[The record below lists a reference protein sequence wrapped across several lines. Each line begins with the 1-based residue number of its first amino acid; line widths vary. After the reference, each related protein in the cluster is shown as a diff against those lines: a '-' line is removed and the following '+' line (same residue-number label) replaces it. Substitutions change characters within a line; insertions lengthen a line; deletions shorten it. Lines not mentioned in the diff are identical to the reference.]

1 MKVELFLNKK
11 VDLKN
16 HTLIEGFPGI
26 GLVGTIAASYIV
38 EKRKM
43 EPIGY
48 ISSTHFPPMTSI
60 HKGRPYFPAR
70 IYKDPNADFCVIL
83 SEFVVPAAAVLE
95 LAEDILDFAKNQK
108 MRQIISLAGMTSTE
122 SLGNKPKIYS
132 IVSSDELE
140 KYFKQKNVELIREG
154 VTTGVSGV
162 LTAKCAVENF
172 PAASLL
178 VEAKAGVPDPRA
190 AAILVGELDRL
201 IGLKVDTKDLLT
213 EAKKVEEKMKKFAS
227 QVKKGKASYGQEE
240 PLPGFG

>member
-16 HTLIEGFPGI
+16 CTLIEGFPGI
-26 GLVGTIAASYIV
+26 GLVGTIAAGYIV

-48 ISSTHFPPMTSI
+48 ITSAHFPPMTTI
-60 HKGRPYFPAR
+60 HEGRPYFPAR
-70 IYKDPNADFCVIL
+70 IYKDPKADFCVVL
-83 SEFVVPAAAVLE
+83 SEFVVPAQAVQE
-95 LAEDILDFAKNQK
+95 LAEVLLDFAKSQK

-122 SLGNKPKIYS
+122 PATKPKLYS
-132 IVSSDELE
+132 IVSNDEME
-140 KYFKQKNVELIREG
+140 MYFKKKNVEMIREG

-162 LTAKCAVENF
+162 LIARCAISNF

-190 AAILVGELDRL
+190 AAAIVGDLERL
-201 IGLKVDTKDLLT
+201 IGLEVDTKDLLT
-213 EAKKVEEKMKKFAS
+213 EADTIENKMKKMVS
-227 QVKKGKASYGQEE
+227 QIKKGKSAYEHQEE
-240 PLPGFG
+240 ELPGFG